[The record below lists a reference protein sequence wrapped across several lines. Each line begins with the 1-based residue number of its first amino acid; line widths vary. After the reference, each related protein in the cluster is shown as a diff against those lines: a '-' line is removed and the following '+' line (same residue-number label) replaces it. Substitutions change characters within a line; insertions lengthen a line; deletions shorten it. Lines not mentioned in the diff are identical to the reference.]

1 MKLMPWV
8 RMCSLQ
14 LKRFMRSFSGD
25 NCSPLTKNMMATEP
39 YRTLYSDL
47 IIPPFDATSNTVA
60 FISFHI
66 FPHLRTRDQDFSYQ
80 ATSTQTDRQDQ
91 TL

>member
-25 NCSPLTKNMMATEP
+25 NCSPLTRKMMATEP
-39 YRTLYSDL
+39 
-47 IIPPFDATSNTVA
+47 
-60 FISFHI
+60 
-66 FPHLRTRDQDFSYQ
+66 
-80 ATSTQTDRQDQ
+80 
-91 TL
+91 